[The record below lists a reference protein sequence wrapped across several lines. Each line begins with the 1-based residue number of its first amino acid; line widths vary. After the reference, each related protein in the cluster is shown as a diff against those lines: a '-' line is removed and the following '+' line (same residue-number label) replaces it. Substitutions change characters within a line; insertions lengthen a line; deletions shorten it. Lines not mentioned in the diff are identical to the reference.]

1 MLLDSILPA
10 LDLPVPPLRSEKIK
24 ASLKQSEFHS
34 IVERLEQGD
43 AQAEGELRV
52 LLRHY
57 PSLWKTLG
65 DVGQHLE
72 NHLLD
77 VIGAGSKIRR
87 WAAKEFI
94 EKVRNDLL
102 AGGDS
107 LLEQILIHRIIISH
121 LEVTIRTIRANA
133 AITATSARRRE
144 RLLNSAIRRQIAAV
158 QALGE
163 LRAANANSPS

>member
-1 MLLDSILPA
+1 MLFDSILPP
-10 LDLPVPPLRSEKIK
+10 LNLPAPPLRGEKIET
-24 ASLKQSEFHS
+24 SLRQSEIHG
-34 IVERLEQGD
+34 IIERVEQGD
-43 AQAEGELRV
+43 AEAEGELRL

-57 PSLWKTLG
+57 PSLWQILG
-65 DVGQHLE
+65 DVGQLLE
-72 NHLLD
+72 NHLLG
-77 VIGAGSKIRR
+77 VVGGGSKIRR

-102 AGGDS
+102 VGGDS

-163 LRAANANSPS
+163 LRAANANSSS

>member
-1 MLLDSILPA
+1 MLPDSILPP
-10 LDLPVPPLRSEKIK
+10 LNLPAPPLRGEKIET
-24 ASLKQSEFHS
+24 SLKQSEIHG
-34 IVERLEQGD
+34 IIERVEQGD
-43 AQAEGELRV
+43 VGAGDGFHV
-52 LLRHY
+52 LVNKF
-57 PSLWKTLG
+57 PSLWQILG
-65 DVGQHLE
+65 DIGQLLE
-72 NHLLD
+72 NHLLG

-163 LRAANANSPS
+163 LRAANANSSS